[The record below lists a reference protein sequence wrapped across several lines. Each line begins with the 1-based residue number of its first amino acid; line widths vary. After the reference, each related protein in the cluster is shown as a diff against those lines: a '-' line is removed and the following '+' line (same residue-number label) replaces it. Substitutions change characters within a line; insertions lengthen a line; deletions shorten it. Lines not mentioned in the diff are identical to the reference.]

1 MLSSLIDTSK
11 QDRFTL
17 FIQTVYKWENIKSI
31 FVWHFYFFHHNQN
44 VIHWQWQCQ
53 QGMQKNYNILKCKQ
67 TTKVIDVI
75 LDYFIHCLQ
84 KKLKHFATNRP
95 DKKRV
100 ELFYE

>member
-1 MLSSLIDTSK
+1 
-11 QDRFTL
+11 
-17 FIQTVYKWENIKSI
+17 
-31 FVWHFYFFHHNQN
+31 
-44 VIHWQWQCQ
+44 
-53 QGMQKNYNILKCKQ
+53 MQKNYNILKCKQ

-100 ELFYE
+100 ELFYEWCITEDGLCDKSRTDLHH